1 MDVTSLAPLT
11 QRWWQ
16 LEEGEDLQAVTVPSV
31 GKRALLMTQVLEV
44 LQAGRLINYF
54 PGVSLTGDRNRCLVG
69 VKERPNLS
77 TSREFVSWL
86 NGSHM

>member
-1 MDVTSLAPLT
+1 MFLEPQSCVESRLMDVTSQALLT

-16 LEEGEDLQAVTVPSV
+16 LEEGEDLQAVAVPSV

-54 PGVSLTGDRNRCLVG
+54 PGVSLTGDRN
-69 VKERPNLS
+69 
-77 TSREFVSWL
+77 
-86 NGSHM
+86 